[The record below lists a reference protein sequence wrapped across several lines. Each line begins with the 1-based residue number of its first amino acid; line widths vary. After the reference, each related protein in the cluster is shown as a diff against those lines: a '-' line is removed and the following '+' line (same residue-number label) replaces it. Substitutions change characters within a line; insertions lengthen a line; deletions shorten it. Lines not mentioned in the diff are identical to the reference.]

1 MCALYVGIMSGT
13 SIDGVDA
20 ALVSF
25 DQESHATL
33 VSTSSVAFPPA
44 LRDEYLQV
52 GLSATRALT
61 SAL

>member
-1 MCALYVGIMSGT
+1 MTALFIGIMSGT

-25 DQESHATL
+25 DSHSRATL
-33 VSTSSVAFPPA
+33 VSTSTVAFPSA

-52 GLSATRALT
+52 LHSQQLHVRWP
-61 SAL
+61 